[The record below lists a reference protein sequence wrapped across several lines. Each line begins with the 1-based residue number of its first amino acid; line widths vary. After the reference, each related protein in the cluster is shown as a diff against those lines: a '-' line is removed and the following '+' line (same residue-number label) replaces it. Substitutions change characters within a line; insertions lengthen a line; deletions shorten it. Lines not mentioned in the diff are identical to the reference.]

1 MSDYVVSAHDG
12 TDLAVRDY
20 GGEGPDVLFVHGAQR
35 SLEDWGPVLHR
46 LTAIRAVAFD
56 LRMHGRSGVP
66 EATTLGDFVRDI
78 DGVVREVGLSRPL
91 VIGHSFGGVL
101 ALQDSSAH
109 PERAGVVDIDG
120 FDFRQ
125 RELYD
130 EIDPAAVDR
139 FLGGFRFE
147 SGDDHGDDVWLEQQR
162 EMLAG
167 LNTAWKV
174 PDDVA
179 TATFERIF
187 VRNGSG
193 WVRRPPNTFFD
204 LVNAPDGIGD
214 PLGPLRDSQAPAVVV
229 VVCHPP
235 GESGMF
241 AEGRKGL
248 ERHVRAIA
256 TERPHIRLETIDATH
271 GVIFE
276 KPDEI
281 AAIIH
286 TLTGA

>member
-1 MSDYVVSAHDG
+1 MSDHLVTAHDG
-12 TDLAVRDY
+12 IDLAVRDY

-35 SLEDWGPVLHR
+35 TLEDWTLVLQH
-46 LTAIRAVAFD
+46 LSGIRAVAFD

-66 EATTLGDFVRDI
+66 AATTLNDFVRDI
-78 DGVVREVGLSRPL
+78 DTVAREVGLSRPL

-101 ALQDSSAH
+101 ALQDVSAH
-109 PERAGVVDIDG
+109 PDRAGVVDIDG

-130 EIDPAAVDR
+130 RIDAAEVDR
-139 FLGGFRFE
+139 FLDGFRFE
-147 SGDDHGDDVWLEQQR
+147 SGDDNGDDSWLEHQH
-162 EMLAG
+162 EMMRG
-167 LNTAWKV
+167 LNAAWQV

-187 VRNGSG
+187 VREGSG

-214 PLGPLRDSQAPAVVV
+214 PLGPLRETQAPTVF
-229 VVCHPP
+229 VVCRPP

-248 ERHVRAIA
+248 ERHVRTIA
-256 TERPHIRLETIDATH
+256 SERPHIRLETIDATH

-276 KPDEI
+276 RPDAI
-281 AAIIH
+281 AAIIR

>member
-1 MSDYVVSAHDG
+1 MADHVITAHDG
-12 TDLAVRDY
+12 THLAVRDY
-20 GGEGPDVLFVHGAQR
+20 GGEGPDVLFIHGALR
-35 SLEDWGPVLHR
+35 TLEDWTPVLQH
-46 LTAIRAVAFD
+46 LSGIRAVAFD
-56 LRMHGRSGVP
+56 LRLHGRSGVP

-78 DGVVREVGLSRPL
+78 DTVVREVGLSRPL
-91 VIGHSFGGVL
+91 VIGHSFGGEL
-101 ALQDSSAH
+101 ALQDATAH
-109 PERAGVVDIDG
+109 ADRSGVVDIDG

-130 EIDPAAVDR
+130 EIDAAEVDR
-139 FLGGFRFE
+139 FLDGFRFE
-147 SGDDHGDDVWLEQQR
+147 SGDDNGDDAWLEEQR
-162 EMLAG
+162 EMMAG
-167 LNTAWKV
+167 LNAAWKV

-187 VRNGSG
+187 VREGSG
-193 WVRRPPNTFFD
+193 WVRQPPNSFFD

-214 PLGPLRDSQAPAVVV
+214 PLRPLRNMQVPAVF

-248 ERHVRAIA
+248 ERHVRTIA
-256 TERPHIRLETIDATH
+256 SERPNIRLETIDATH

-276 KPDEI
+276 GADEI
-281 AAIIH
+281 ARTIAS
-286 TLTGA
+286 LL